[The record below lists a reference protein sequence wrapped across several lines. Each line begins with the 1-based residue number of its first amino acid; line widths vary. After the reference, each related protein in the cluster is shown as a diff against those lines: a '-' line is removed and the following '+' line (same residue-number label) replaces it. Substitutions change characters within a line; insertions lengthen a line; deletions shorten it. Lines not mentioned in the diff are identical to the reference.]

1 MEVHFKQIYNNRIQ
15 IQSKLIN
22 TLVLKLYFILIYFR
36 LFMSSFNSLYQEICS
51 SNQSVPQFEDY
62 FFRVELLQNKP
73 IQYEKFTGIK
83 FFYNILEHTI

>member
-1 MEVHFKQIYNNRIQ
+1 
-15 IQSKLIN
+15 
-22 TLVLKLYFILIYFR
+22 
-36 LFMSSFNSLYQEICS
+36 MSSFNSLYQEICS